1 MSQQDAKVVEY
12 AIAAIN
18 ERDTDRY
25 LACCTED
32 IQLQPPWTAVEGA
45 YEGPDA
51 VRRFFVD
58 LRDTIPD
65 FQLTIERLEST
76 GADQVLAFLRA
87 SATGRASGIP
97 AGAATPAAAI
107 SAGGIPTANVYDLVD
122 GKIRRVRAFLDREEA
137 LEAVELGE

>member
-1 MSQQDAKVVEY
+1 MSQENVEVVES
-12 AIAAIN
+12 AIAAVN
-18 ERDTDRY
+18 ERDIDRY

-32 IQLQPPWTAVEGA
+32 IQLQPPWTAVEGV

-65 FQLTIERLEST
+65 FQLTIERLESV
-76 GADQVLAFLRA
+76 GANQVLAFLRA

-97 AGAATPAAAI
+97 AGAAAPAAAI
-107 SAGGIPTANVYDLVD
+107 PAGGIPTANVYDLVD
-122 GKIRRVRAFLDREEA
+122 GKIRRVQAFLDREEA
-137 LEAVELGE
+137 LEAVGLAE

>member
-1 MSQQDAKVVEY
+1 MSQQDVKVVEH

-18 ERDTDRY
+18 ERDSDRY
-25 LACCTED
+25 LARCTED
-32 IQLQPPWTAVEGA
+32 IQLQPPWTAVEGV

-65 FQLTIERLEST
+65 FQLAIERLEST
-76 GADQVLAFLRA
+76 RADQVLASVRA
-87 SATGRASGIP
+87 ARQGEPA
-97 AGAATPAAAI
+97 AGAAVPDGAIPA
-107 SAGGIPTANVYDLVD
+107 SGIPTANLYDLAD

-137 LEAVELGE
+137 LEAVGVPE